1 MRCEEIQEIISSF
14 IDGEIAENVDEAF
27 SHVFSCRD
35 CQDFLKFSLKFKTE
49 AMKDKIEIPEIK
61 KIEIMREETLPEKI
75 KRNLK
80 MEIPIPVSLLSAVVF
95 MLFLLSFLLG
105 IFVYDRAMTI
115 EAMKTQTPVYR
126 EKTRTVIVYGIPQI
140 TIYPETQKQK

>member
-14 IDGEIAENVDEAF
+14 IDGEIVENVDEAF

-35 CQDFLKFSLKFKTE
+35 CQDFLKISLKFKTE
-49 AMKDKIEIPEIK
+49 AMKDKIEIARK
-61 KIEIMREETLPEKI
+61 ETLPEKI
-75 KRNLK
+75 KRSLK
-80 MEIPIPVSLLSAVVF
+80 MEIPIPASLLSAVIF

-115 EAMKTQTPVYR
+115 EAMKTQTPVYT
-126 EKTRTVIVYGIPQI
+126 KTRTIIVYGIPQI

>member
-14 IDGEIAENVDEAF
+14 IDGEIVENVDKAF

-35 CQDFLKFSLKFKTE
+35 CQDFLKISLKFKTE

-61 KIEIMREETLPEKI
+61 KIEIARKETLPEKI
-75 KRNLK
+75 KRSLK
-80 MEIPIPVSLLSAVVF
+80 MEIPIPASLLSAVIF

-115 EAMKTQTPVYR
+115 EAMKTQTPVYT
-126 EKTRTVIVYGIPQI
+126 KTRTIIVYGIPQI